1 MTNRVCVTNANM
13 YWVPTTC
20 TWNEPFRNNQALLG
34 SASDKK
40 RPPKKV
46 KMGRNIPVNKNLSG
60 TPVLNFLKT
69 IWNDRVTKV
78 HVQYMYMHVQ

>member
-40 RPPKKV
+40 RPQKKDE
-46 KMGRNIPVNKNLSG
+46 MGRNIHKNLSG
-60 TPVLNFLKT
+60 KPVLNFLKT
-69 IWNDRVTKV
+69 IWNGRVTKV
-78 HVQYMYMHVQ
+78 HVQYMYMCVQ